1 MSKKGGS
8 SASSDPFAG
17 YAQIMQTQAAQ
28 QQMQLGADWL
38 SFAKEQ
44 FAVGNERQKG
54 VDELTNKVTTQQL
67 ADMER
72 ASQWATEDRARY
84 KSVFQPLEDKF
95 IDRANNWD
103 SAPAQAKAAEEAR
116 ADVLSNA
123 AIQKSATDR
132 QMAARGINPSSGAY
146 QGIDRAQATET
157 ALGAAGAANNARTNL
172 RTQAIG
178 LQGDALN
185 IGRGLPSQSLSALGA
200 GVGAGS
206 NAAGVG
212 LGAEGNWRGNL
223 GIMNAGFQG
232 AGGLY
237 GQAGAQF
244 GNIYNNQVGMLNQQD
259 QMAQSGTNALL
270 GGLGTAAGLGYGIY
284 KSDED
289 VKEDKRE
296 VRGVLSAVKNMR
308 VEMWKYKDGVA
319 DGGEHIGTYA
329 QDFQRETGLGDGKS
343 INAIDAIGIT
353 MGAIKEL
360 ADKVESLDSGKTTTR
375 RPHSRGITR
384 KAA

>member
-8 SASSDPFAG
+8 SAASDPFAG
-17 YAQIMQTQAAQ
+17 FAQIMQTQAAQ

-67 ADMER
+67 SDMER
-72 ASQWATEDRARY
+72 ASQWADEDRARY

-206 NAAGVG
+206 SAAGNA
-212 LGAEGNWRGNL
+212 LGAQNSWLANQN
-223 GIMNAGFQG
+223 IMNAGYTG

-237 GQAGAQF
+237 NAAGSAW
-244 GNIYNNQVGMLNQQD
+244 GSIYDNRVGMLNKQD
-259 QMAQSGTNALL
+259 EMAQSGTNALL
-270 GGLGTAAGLGYGIY
+270 GGLGAGAGMAYGVY

-289 VKEDKRE
+289 VKEDKRPA
-296 VRGVLSAVKNMR
+296 RGVLSAVKNMR
-308 VEMWKYKDGVA
+308 VERWKYKDGVA

-343 INAIDAIGIT
+343 INAIDAIGIA
-353 MGAIKEL
+353 MGAVKEL
-360 ADKVESLDSGKTTTR
+360 AAKVDKLDRKR
-375 RPHSRGITR
+375 APRERGIL

>member
-1 MSKKGGS
+1 MSKKGSS
-8 SASSDPFAG
+8 SAASDPFAG
-17 YAQIMQTQAAQ
+17 FAAIMQTQAAQ

-132 QMAARGINPSSGAY
+132 QMAARGINPASGAY

-185 IGRGLPSQSLSALGA
+185 IGRGLPSQSLAALGT

-206 NAAGVG
+206 SAAGIG
-212 LGAEGNWRGNL
+212 LSAEGNWRGNL

-237 GQAGAQF
+237 NSSGSAWG
-244 GNIYNNQVGMLNQQD
+244 GIYDNRVGMLNQQD
-259 QMAQSGTNALL
+259 EIAQSGTNALL
-270 GGLGTAAGLGYGIY
+270 GGLGTGAGLAYGVY
-284 KSDED
+284 KSDGD
-289 VKEDKRE
+289 VKEEKRE

-308 VEMWKYKDGVA
+308 VERWKYKDGVA

-329 QDFQRETGLGDGKS
+329 QDFKRETGLGDGKS
-343 INAIDAIGIT
+343 INVIDAIGVT
-353 MGAIKEL
+353 MGAVKEL
-360 ADKVESLDSGKTTTR
+360 AAKVDKLDRKR
-375 RPHSRGITR
+375 APRERGIL